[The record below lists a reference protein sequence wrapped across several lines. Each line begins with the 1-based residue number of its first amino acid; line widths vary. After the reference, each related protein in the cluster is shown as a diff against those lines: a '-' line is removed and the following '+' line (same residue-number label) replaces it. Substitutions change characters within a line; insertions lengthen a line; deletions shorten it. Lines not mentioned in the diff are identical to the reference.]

1 MTPLAADF
9 CYNAPVGLGGS
20 NSCTWELGMSQAGQL
35 RPAVFLD
42 RDGTLIE
49 DRGHL
54 RDASEVAFYP
64 DAVEALRRL
73 QEHFLLFLIT
83 NQSGVAR
90 GLIGMENVN
99 RVNAH
104 VVSCLAEHGVTITDV
119 YVCPHQRSDGCSCIK
134 PNPHFLHKAAAEHGV
149 DLQRSFTIGDHPHDV
164 QLARTVGARGIYVR
178 TGHGEK
184 HLSELSCDEIVVAGI
199 GEAAD
204 RILELMMQ

>member
-1 MTPLAADF
+1 MQTKNEMSHVA
-9 CYNAPVGLGGS
+9 GLH
-20 NSCTWELGMSQAGQL
+20 
-35 RPAVFLD
+35 PAIFLD

-54 RDASEVAFYP
+54 SEASEVAFYP
-64 DAVEALRRL
+64 DVIDALRRL
-73 QEHFLLFLIT
+73 QVRFLLFLVT

-90 GLIGMENVN
+90 GLITMESVKQ
-99 RVNAH
+99 VNAR
-104 VVSCLAEHGVTITDV
+104 VVSYLAEHGVRITDV

-149 DLQRSFTIGDHPHDV
+149 DLCRSFTVGDHPHDV
-164 QLARTVGARGIYVR
+164 ELARAVGAQGIYVR

-184 HLSELSCDEIVVAGI
+184 HLGELRVDEIVVAGI

-204 RILELMMQ
+204 WILRTRP